1 MTEVLRSFPET
12 RQSST
17 FDYRQ
22 SIQLTM
28 RSLNIQR
35 NKLNSYNLKPPR
47 KRRIYSIIVTFAS
60 YRRGLWDCDFCRV

>member
-1 MTEVLRSFPET
+1 
-12 RQSST
+12 
-17 FDYRQ
+17 
-22 SIQLTM
+22 M